1 MNLPR
6 YARVL
11 LATGSGVALGLSFP
25 NYNLYL
31 LAWIAMGMLVLASAG
46 APLKEAPL
54 YGFLHGQVFY
64 PVCLPWVDTVMR
76 QYGNIDPWI
85 SAAFVGLI
93 GFIGGLICMVFSTG
107 VALASRKSKLLAC
120 ALAPF
125 LWTVLEFFRTNI
137 PIIGSSWDLSGYPA
151 ARSLALLQITSV
163 TGIYG
168 LCFLI
173 AAFGSLV
180 AYAILQLAERNRSSS
195 EPSEISGATATN
207 GRAGLQSRR
216 TAAKVRGALAPEA
229 TSEVLRFG
237 FPAWKLAALITI
249 LLLLVALI
257 GPHFIPTATP
267 RYVAHLVQTN
277 FPQSESYPPDW
288 LQLHSVELD
297 QLEHISVD
305 AAHQMPGI
313 VIWPEVPAPF
323 SFTEQPFA
331 ERAQRIAQD
340 SGNYFLV
347 GVVDWKRD
355 PEGKWLASNSADL
368 LNPQGQRIFG
378 YDKIHLLPFGEYVPL
393 RGWLTF
399 AKKLTADISDFTP
412 GSTYGVAQIPEG
424 KFGVFICYEAIFPSE
439 VRQFTANGAQLLVTI
454 SNDGWFG
461 RSSAPE
467 QHMAMARV
475 RAVEN
480 RRWLLRDTNNGY
492 TESIDPYGRTAA
504 QLPLDIR
511 GQLDAPYDF
520 RGDLTPYARF
530 GDWFS
535 WLCVL
540 VTVALLGVVIASRK
554 KVPSQVL

>member
-11 LATGSGVALGLSFP
+11 LAIGSGVALGLSFP

-31 LAWIAMGMLVLASAG
+31 LAWIALGMLVLASAG

-85 SAAFVGLI
+85 SAAFVGMI
-93 GFIGGLICMVFSTG
+93 GFIGGLICMAFSTG
-107 VALASRKSKLLAC
+107 IALASRKSKLLAC

-180 AYAILQLAERNRSSS
+180 AYAVLV
-195 EPSEISGATATN
+195 
-207 GRAGLQSRR
+207 QSRR
-216 TAAKVRGALAPEA
+216 AWTTVAIA
-229 TSEVLRFG
+229 TIVL
-237 FPAWKLAALITI
+237 I
-249 LLLLVALI
+249 LVALV
-257 GPHFIPTATP
+257 GSHLIPTATP
-267 RYVAHLVQTN
+267 HYVAHLVQTN

-288 LQLHSVELD
+288 LQVHAGELD
-297 QLEHISVD
+297 QLEKISVD
-305 AAHQMPGI
+305 AARQTPGI
-313 VIWPEVPAPF
+313 IIWPEVPAPF

-331 ERAQRIAQD
+331 ERAQRIAQA

-347 GVVDWKRD
+347 GVVDWKRN

-368 LNPQGQRIFG
+368 LNPQGQRIFA

-399 AKKLTADISDFTP
+399 AKRLTADISDFTP
-412 GSTYGVAQIPEG
+412 GSAYGVAQIPQG
-424 KFGVFICYEAIFPSE
+424 KFGTFICYEAIFPSE

-504 QLPLDIR
+504 QFPLDIR

-520 RGDLTPYARF
+520 RTDLTPYAKF

-535 WLCVL
+535 WLCVA
-540 VTVALLGVVIASRK
+540 VTIVLLAMSFVNRPAS
-554 KVPSQVL
+554 

>member
-11 LATGSGVALGLSFP
+11 LAIGSGVALGLSFP

-31 LAWIAMGMLVLASAG
+31 LAWIAMGMLMLASAG

-85 SAAFVGLI
+85 SAAFVGMI

-125 LWTVLEFFRTNI
+125 LWTVLEYFRTNI

-151 ARSLALLQITSV
+151 ARSLALLQITAV

-180 AYAILQLAERNRSSS
+180 AYAVLV
-195 EPSEISGATATN
+195 
-207 GRAGLQSRR
+207 QSRR
-216 TAAKVRGALAPEA
+216 AWTTVAIA
-229 TSEVLRFG
+229 TIVL
-237 FPAWKLAALITI
+237 I
-249 LLLLVALI
+249 LVALV
-257 GPHFIPTATP
+257 GSHLIPTATP
-267 RYVAHLVQTN
+267 HYVAHLVQTN

-288 LQLHSVELD
+288 LQVHAGELD
-297 QLEHISVD
+297 QLEKISVD
-305 AAHQMPGI
+305 AARQTPGI
-313 VIWPEVPAPF
+313 IIWPEVPAPF

-331 ERAQRIAQD
+331 ERAQRIAQA

-347 GVVDWKRD
+347 GVVDWKRN

-368 LNPQGQRIFG
+368 LNPQGQRIFA

-399 AKKLTADISDFTP
+399 AKRLTADISDFTP
-412 GSTYGVAQIPEG
+412 GSAYGVAQIPQG
-424 KFGVFICYEAIFPSE
+424 KFGTFICYEAIFPSE

-520 RGDLTPYARF
+520 RTDLTPYAKL

-535 WLCVL
+535 WLCVA
-540 VTVALLGVVIASRK
+540 VTIVLLAMSFVNRPAS
-554 KVPSQVL
+554 

>member
-11 LATGSGVALGLSFP
+11 LAIGSGVALGLSFP

-64 PVCLPWVDTVMR
+64 PVCLPWVDTVMK

-85 SAAFVGLI
+85 AAGFVGLI
-93 GFIGGLICMVFSTG
+93 GFIGGLICTIFSTG
-107 VALASRKSKLLAC
+107 VALASKKSKLLTC
-120 ALAPF
+120 LLAPF
-125 LWTVLEFFRTNI
+125 LWTALEYFRTNI

-151 ARSLALLQITSV
+151 ARSMALLQITSV

-173 AAFGSLV
+173 AAYGSLL
-180 AYAILQLAERNRSSS
+180 AYAILANNRRVW
-195 EPSEISGATATN
+195 I
-207 GRAGLQSRR
+207 RAAVVTL
-216 TAAKVRGALAPEA
+216 V
-229 TSEVLRFG
+229 
-237 FPAWKLAALITI
+237 
-249 LLLLVALI
+249 LVAVSI
-257 GPHFIPTATP
+257 GGAYLVPQATP
-267 RYVAHLVQTN
+267 HYVAHLVQTN
-277 FPQSESYPPDW
+277 FPQSESYPSDW
-288 LQLHSVELD
+288 LQVHAGELD
-297 QLEHISVD
+297 QLERISVD
-305 AAHQMPGI
+305 AAHRVPGI
-313 VIWPEVPAPF
+313 IIWPEVPAPF
-323 SFTEQPFA
+323 SFEEALFAQRA
-331 ERAQRIAQD
+331 ERIAIN

-347 GVVDWKRD
+347 GVVDWKKD
-355 PEGKWLASNSADL
+355 PGGKWLASNSAVL
-368 LNPQGQRIFG
+368 LNPQGQRVYA

-399 AKKLTADISDFTP
+399 AKRLTADISDFTP
-412 GSTYGVAQIPEG
+412 GTQYTVGQLPQG
-424 KFGVFICYEAIFPSE
+424 KFGTFICYEAIFPSE
-439 VRQFTANGAQLLVTI
+439 VRRFTAAGAELLITI

-461 RSSAPE
+461 RSSAAE

-504 QLPLDIR
+504 QYPLDVR
-511 GQLDAPYDF
+511 GELDAPYDF
-520 RGDLTPYARF
+520 RSDMTPYARF

-535 WLCVL
+535 WLCVI
-540 VTVALLGVVIASRK
+540 VTIAILFLALKPRAPEPALQAAKPVR
-554 KVPSQVL
+554 

>member
-11 LATGSGVALGLSFP
+11 LAIGSGAALGFSFP
-25 NYNLYL
+25 NYNLWP
-31 LAWIAMGMLVLASAG
+31 LAWIALGMLVLASSG
-46 APLKEAPL
+46 AKLSEAPL

-76 QYGNIDPWI
+76 QYGNIDPLI

-93 GFIGGLICMVFSTG
+93 GFIGGLICTMFSTG
-107 VALASRKSKLLAC
+107 VAAASRKSKLLGC
-120 ALAPF
+120 VLAPF
-125 LWTVLEFFRTNI
+125 LWTALEYFRTNI
-137 PIIGSSWDLSGYPA
+137 PIIGSSWDLSGYPVT
-151 ARSLALLQITSV
+151 RNLAFLQFTSV

-173 AAFGSLV
+173 AAYGSLV
-180 AYAILQLAERNRSSS
+180 AYAVMESSK
-195 EPSEISGATATN
+195 
-207 GRAGLQSRR
+207 
-216 TAAKVRGALAPEA
+216 KVWRMTALA
-229 TSEVLRFG
+229 T
-237 FPAWKLAALITI
+237 
-249 LLLLVALI
+249 VALASI
-257 GPHFIPTATP
+257 GWMGPHLVPTATP

-277 FPQSESYPPDW
+277 FPQSESYPADW
-288 LQLHSVELD
+288 MTVHAGDMAQLADVS
-297 QLEHISVD
+297 I
-305 AAHQMPGI
+305 AAAKARPGLI
-313 VIWPEVPAPF
+313 VWPEVPAPF
-323 SFTEQPFA
+323 SLTDQTFA
-331 ERAQRIAQD
+331 RDATDIARQ
-340 SGNYFLV
+340 SGSYFLV

-355 PEGKWLASNSADL
+355 VQGKWLASNTAVL
-368 LNPQGQRIFG
+368 LNPAGARIYS

-412 GSTYGVAQIPEG
+412 GSVYGVGRIPEG
-424 KFGVFICYEAIFPSE
+424 KFGAFICYEAIFPSE
-439 VRQFTANGAQLLVTI
+439 VRRFTANGAELLITI

-467 QHMAMARV
+467 QHMMMARV

-492 TESIDPYGRTAA
+492 TESVDPYGRTAA

-511 GQLDAPYDF
+511 GELDAPYDF
-520 RGDLTPYARF
+520 RSDLTPYVRF

-535 WLCVL
+535 WMSII
-540 VTVALLGVVIASRK
+540 VTVSLMVYALAGGRK
-554 KVPSQVL
+554 KTTVVKGFGNG

>member
-1 MNLPR
+1 MTLPR

-11 LATGSGVALGLSFP
+11 LAVGSGAALGLAFP
-25 NYNLYL
+25 NYNFYL
-31 LAWIAMGMLVLASAG
+31 LAWIAMGMLVLASVD

-85 SAAFVGLI
+85 AAGFVGLI
-93 GFIGGLICMVFSTG
+93 GFIGGLICTLFSTG

-120 ALAPF
+120 VLAPF
-125 LWTVLEFFRTNI
+125 LWTTLEYFRTNI

-151 ARSLALLQITSV
+151 TRSMALLQITSV

-173 AAFGSLV
+173 AAFGALL
-180 AYAILQLAERNRSSS
+180 AYAALLNTPRVWKIA
-195 EPSEISGATATN
+195 ACVTA
-207 GRAGLQSRR
+207 
-216 TAAKVRGALAPEA
+216 
-229 TSEVLRFG
+229 
-237 FPAWKLAALITI
+237 
-249 LLLLVALI
+249 LLVAVALGGEHLI
-257 GPHFIPTATP
+257 PNAAP

-277 FPQSESYPPDW
+277 FPQSESYPADW
-288 LQLHSVELD
+288 LIVHAGELN
-297 QLEHISVD
+297 QLEQISVD
-305 AAHQMPGI
+305 AAKEQPGI
-313 VIWPEVPAPF
+313 IIWPEVPAPF
-323 SFTEQPFA
+323 SLQEPLFA
-331 ERAQRIAQD
+331 SRASQIARD
-340 SGNYFLV
+340 ANNYFLV
-347 GVVDWKRD
+347 GVVDWKRS
-355 PEGKWLASNSADL
+355 EGKVLASNSAVL
-368 LNPQGQRIFG
+368 LNPSGQRIYS

-399 AKKLTADISDFTP
+399 AKRLTADISDFTP
-412 GSTYGVAQIPEG
+412 GATYSVAQLPQG
-424 KFGVFICYEAIFPSE
+424 KFGAFICYEAIFPSE
-439 VRQFTANGAQLLVTI
+439 VRRFTANGAQLLITI

-467 QHMAMARV
+467 QHMFMARV

-504 QLPLDIR
+504 QLPIDIR
-511 GQLDAPYDF
+511 GQLTAPYDF
-520 RGDLTPYARF
+520 RRDLSLYAKF

-535 WLCVL
+535 WLSII
-540 VTVALLGVVIASRK
+540 VTFALLGIALIKRT
-554 KVPSQVL
+554 V